1 MVASILRNL
10 IKNALVNSVFF
21 QKNCNS
27 LSIFF
32 VMVILGI
39 DPGSITTG
47 YAFLKKT
54 GNQVQVLEYGTFHA
68 KATKNLEDRLVHIV
82 SELEERLDHYRP
94 DALAME
100 GVFFA
105 KNVKSALVLG
115 HIRGAIL
122 VACRRRGMT
131 YEEYPPRVVKQ
142 AVTGDGAASK
152 EQVANMIFARL
163 GIAAAELPL
172 DATDA
177 LAIAWTHANP
187 APLAQALV
195 KKRSST
201 KRKKAT
207 VQQWKDLIEKM
218 GGTVQ

>member
-1 MVASILRNL
+1 
-10 IKNALVNSVFF
+10 
-21 QKNCNS
+21 
-27 LSIFF
+27 
-32 VMVILGI
+32 MVILGI

-54 GNQVQVLEYGTFHA
+54 ENQIQVLEYGTFHA
-68 KATKNLEDRLVHIV
+68 NPAKNLEDRLVHIV
-82 SELEERLDHYRP
+82 SELEERLEHYRP

-122 VACRRRGMT
+122 VACHRRGMT
-131 YEEYPPRVVKQ
+131 YDEYPPRVVKQ

-152 EQVANMIFARL
+152 EHVANMVFARL
-163 GIAAAELPL
+163 GIAASELPL

-187 APLAQALV
+187 APLAQSLL
-195 KKRSST
+195 KKKST
-201 KRKKAT
+201 TKKKKAS
-207 VQQWKDLIEKM
+207 VQQWMDLIEKM
-218 GGTVQ
+218 GGTIQ

>member
-1 MVASILRNL
+1 
-10 IKNALVNSVFF
+10 
-21 QKNCNS
+21 
-27 LSIFF
+27 
-32 VMVILGI
+32 MVILGI

-47 YAFLKKT
+47 YAFLKKN
-54 GNQVQVLEYGTFHA
+54 GNDVQVLEYGTIHA
-68 KATKNLEDRLVHIV
+68 NPSKELEDRLVHIV
-82 SELEERLDHYRP
+82 SELELRLDHYHP

-122 VACRRRGMT
+122 VACRRRGMS
-131 YEEYPPRVVKQ
+131 YGEYPPRVIKQ

-152 EQVANMIFARL
+152 EHVANMVFARL
-163 GIAAAELPL
+163 GIAPSELPL

-187 APLAQALV
+187 APLAQSLV
-195 KKRSST
+195 KKKSAS
-201 KRKKAT
+201 KKKST

-218 GGTVQ
+218 GGTIQ

>member
-1 MVASILRNL
+1 
-10 IKNALVNSVFF
+10 
-21 QKNCNS
+21 
-27 LSIFF
+27 
-32 VMVILGI
+32 MVILGI

-54 GNQVQVLEYGTFHA
+54 DNRIQVLEYGTFHA
-68 KATKNLEDRLVHIV
+68 NSAKNLEDRLVHIV
-82 SELEERLDHYRP
+82 SELEKRLELYRP

-122 VACRRRGMT
+122 VACHRRGMT

-152 EQVANMIFARL
+152 ELVANMVFARL
-163 GIAAAELPL
+163 GIESSDLPL
-172 DATDA
+172 DVTDA

-187 APLAQALV
+187 APLAQSLL
-195 KKRSST
+195 KKKSPAR
-201 KRKKAT
+201 KKKAT

>member
-1 MVASILRNL
+1 
-10 IKNALVNSVFF
+10 
-21 QKNCNS
+21 
-27 LSIFF
+27 
-32 VMVILGI
+32 MVILGI

-54 GNQVQVLEYGTFHA
+54 GCEIQVLEYGTFHA
-68 KATKNLEDRLVHIV
+68 NPAKNLEDRLVHIV
-82 SELEERLDHYRP
+82 SELEARLDYYHP

-122 VACRRRGMT
+122 VACHRRGMT

-142 AVTGDGAASK
+142 AITGDGAASK
-152 EQVANMIFARL
+152 EHVANMVFARL
-163 GIAAAELPL
+163 GIEATELPL

-187 APLAQALV
+187 APLVQSLV
-195 KKRSST
+195 GKKS
-201 KRKKAT
+201 KPKKKST
-207 VQQWKDLIEKM
+207 VQQWKNLIEKM
-218 GGTVQ
+218 GGTIQ